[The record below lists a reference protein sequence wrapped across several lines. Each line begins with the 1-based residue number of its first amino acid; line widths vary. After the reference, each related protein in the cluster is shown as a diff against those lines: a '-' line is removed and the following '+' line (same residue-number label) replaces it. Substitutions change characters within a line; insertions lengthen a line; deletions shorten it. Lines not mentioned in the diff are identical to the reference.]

1 MQRVIDEAEYVL
13 RVLHRMRAEAS
24 ANPELFDPD
33 ASKRIDEAITRVE
46 DSLQQAQLMV
56 CEAKQDLQAA

>member
-1 MQRVIDEAEYVL
+1 MQRMIDEAEYVL
-13 RVLHRMRAEAS
+13 RVLHRMRDEAS
-24 ANPELFDPD
+24 ANPELFDLD
-33 ASKRIDEAITRVE
+33 ASKRIDEAIIRVE

>member
-1 MQRVIDEAEYVL
+1 MGD
-13 RVLHRMRAEAS
+13 EAS

-46 DSLQQAQLMV
+46 DSLEHAQLMV
-56 CEAKQDLQAA
+56 CEAKQDLRAA